1 MEKAEL
7 TRVEA
12 KARDLESRLDL
23 ESGQKNRADTQ
34 LARLKEAN
42 DKLAADLE
50 DFKAAAERDKDAA
63 RRAGKTTKDV
73 QEEMAEMRR
82 KDSEAAMKKSEL
94 ESRASTAEEALETAR
109 ADLKLAFKRIH
120 DLQSALED
128 RADSEDESDDDD
140 IDDDDTDDDD
150 EDEDDSEADEE
161 AFLRNR
167 RPLFNRSSG
176 LGSAASSNHSGGSL
190 QSLDESTSTRIPSTT
205 SPRSPRRMDSYAGGS
220 AASSAAAGGNAYE
233 DDDL

>member
-140 IDDDDTDDDD
+140 IDDDDTDDD